1 MRWLLLLILLNGC
14 AHSGR
19 LTGSGEVAP
28 APYGFTIYCQQNPDR
43 AECGGTR

>member
-28 APYGFTIYCQQNPDR
+28 TPYGHAKLC
-43 AECGGTR
+43 AEQPTFPGCPK